1 MKRMLIAALLAAAVA
16 TPALAQNK
24 HELVQKLLQ
33 LQRPEIEQVART
45 LVERPAAQMMQ
56 QAGLVLQTQ
65 IAPDKRES
73 IGKAI
78 EADVHKYVEEATPLV
93 RARAIELAPA
103 TIGVMLEQ
111 QFSEDELKQ
120 IIAWYESPVNKKYQ
134 QLGASV
140 RNDFVQKVV
149 ADARPGIEPKLQ
161 ALDGR
166 IRADLG
172 LPPAA
177 AAPGGSAP
185 AAK

>member
-1 MKRMLIAALLAAAVA
+1 MKRMLIAALLAAAA
-16 TPALAQNK
+16 TTPALAQNK
-24 HELVQKLLQ
+24 QELVQRLLQ
-33 LQRPEIEQVART
+33 LQQPEIDQVART

-56 QAGLVLQTQ
+56 QAGMVLQTQ
-65 IAPDKRES
+65 IPPDKREA

-78 EADVHKYVEEATPLV
+78 EADVHQYVEESTPLV
-93 RARAIELAPA
+93 RERAIKIAPS

-111 QFSEDELKQ
+111 KFSNDELKQ

-149 ADARPGIEPKLQ
+149 ADARPAIEPKLQ

-172 LPPAA
+172 LPPAGA
-177 AAPGGSAP
+177 AASAPP